1 MGKKRNFKKKG
12 GSKGGSRS
20 TRPANYSTILVRENE
35 NYEKYYNSLQIV
47 PEDEKQQFWDAMR
60 RDLPNSFRFTGS
72 RSHALALQKQLKDFY
87 IPNIT
92 SIRYEGELVEPP
104 RPVPWYPEQLAWS
117 MTTPKSVV
125 RRFAPFSSFQKFLVS
140 ETEVGNI
147 SRQEVVSM
155 IPPLLLDVRPGMVV
169 LDMCAAPGSKSAQL
183 MEMIH
188 AGEEERMA
196 KIAQKL
202 ENTDDATRQNGGVK
216 VADLL
221 NGEPEVAEAD
231 AVEDDG
237 RSTGLLI
244 ANDSDYK
251 RAHLLIHQMK
261 RLNSPNLLV
270 TNHDATVYPSI
281 RLPPLTS
288 ADGRTTK
295 NRYLKFDRILADVPC
310 SGDGTTRKNVNL
322 WNDWNPANAIGLFAT
337 QARILFRALQMLK
350 VGGRVVYSTCS
361 MNPIENEA
369 VIAHVIDR
377 CGGSSSVEII
387 NCENELPDLKRRPG
401 LTTWTI
407 MDKTGRIYENWGE
420 AEEEVRKLNPAAN
433 RLVEGMFPPS
443 KDAEAVDLTRCM
455 RVYPHMQDTGG
466 FFITVLEKKREI
478 KAKPDS
484 TKAATATPQI
494 STPTALSEP
503 DPAEKNGK
511 AEPRAPANQLTA
523 ESGQEAATST
533 LKRGPEHLDEPE
545 AKRPKVVEDTQQEVD
560 KAPEAKEPTE
570 APPTST
576 STAVAPP
583 KPKRRQQNSFEEPF
597 KYLDSNREDLD
608 AIFDY
613 FRLAPQ
619 FPRDRFMV
627 RNAEGRP
634 AKTIY
639 YTTVLS
645 REILTENESTG
656 IKFVHCGVKMF
667 VKQDVQKPDVCP
679 WRIQMEG
686 LPVIE
691 SWVGMDRVVK
701 MYTKSTL
708 RKLLV
713 EMFPKV
719 NDGAWKE
726 LGEIGERVR
735 DMEMG
740 CCILRLETSD
750 KEDGFRERMVFPL
763 WRSAYSVNL
772 MLPKEERR
780 AVLLRLFDDDTPL
793 VNSTQKREAAAKAK
807 EEINVADYDSEPEAN
822 GNANGNDETEDIEAE
837 AEAEADTAVD
847 TAGEDAGEDP
857 RIIEEEEEEEE
868 EEVDNGQL
876 FQPESRYIWLH
887 GHQSALDLSTA
898 GQLPVRAF
906 TMAPLQDL
914 YALLQR
920 SSVNDNNEPSS
931 SLTSTFTRIGV
942 DKSLSS
948 RALQPVSK
956 RYQMINIPAIYTG
969 PHTSPPIV
977 VAIVLGTV
985 IGFVAVAY
993 LVYTLVNKP
1002 KDIMSASSVV
1012 SDEFRRPKRRPPPR
1026 RRPTKPGPRKKPII
1040 VDEDIVDEP
1049 EPDFVDVQDTS
1060 EMHGRYEGT
1069 ESIQSPYSEESSE
1082 AHYHHHGRSR
1092 HSPEMAESFYDPHS
1106 SRGGRRGR

>member
-1 MGKKRNFKKKG
+1 MGKKRNFKK
-12 GSKGGSRS
+12 GSKGGSRG
-20 TRPANYSTILVRENE
+20 TRPANYSSTLVRENE

-47 PEDEKQQFWDAMR
+47 PEEEKQAFWDALR

-72 RSHALALQKQLKDFY
+72 RSHALALQQRLKDYY

-104 RPVPWYPEQLAWS
+104 KPVPWYPEQLAWS

-196 KIAQKL
+196 KISQKL
-202 ENTDDATRQNGGVK
+202 ETTDETTRQNGVK

-221 NGEPEVAEAD
+221 DGEPEAAETEA
-231 AVEDDG
+231 AEDDG

-281 RLPPLTS
+281 KLPAVS
-288 ADGRTTK
+288 ADGQPAK

-310 SGDGTTRKNVNL
+310 SGDGTTRKNFNL
-322 WNDWNPANAIGLFAT
+322 WKDWNPANGIGLFVT

-369 VIAHVIDR
+369 IIAHVIDR
-377 CGGSSSVEII
+377 CGGSSKVEIV
-387 NCENELPDLKRRPG
+387 NCEKELPELKRRPG
-401 LTTWTI
+401 LTTWKI
-407 MDKTGRIYENWGE
+407 MDKTGRIYENWPE
-420 AEEEVRKLNPAAN
+420 AEEEVRKLNPAAS

-443 KDAEAVDLTRCM
+443 GVADVGDLTRCM

-478 KAKPDS
+478 KVKPDA
-484 TKAATATPQI
+484 TKAATATATATGTSQVG
-494 STPTALSEP
+494 TPAAAS
-503 DPAEKNGK
+503 DSAAAEKNG
-511 AEPRAPANQLTA
+511 EHQPLVPANGSAADA
-523 ESGQEAATST
+523 EQDATVAT
-533 LKRGPEHLDEPE
+533 LKRGSDDLEEPQ
-545 AKRPKVVEDTQQEVD
+545 AKRTKVT
-560 KAPEAKEPTE
+560 EPTQEE
-570 APPTST
+570 ADKVSDAKPVQTEIKDTPAVST
-576 STAVAPP
+576 VAAP
-583 KPKRRQQNSFEEPF
+583 KPKRKQQTSFEEPF
-597 KYLDSNREDLD
+597 KYLDPNREDLEE
-608 AIFDY
+608 IFKY
-613 FRLAPQ
+613 FRLSPQ

-639 YTTVLS
+639 YTTVLA
-645 REILTENESTG
+645 RDILTENESSG
-656 IKFVHCGVKMF
+656 MKFVHCGVKMF

-701 MYTKSTL
+701 MYTKPTL

-719 NDGAWKE
+719 NDGGWKE

-735 DMEMG
+735 DMDMG
-740 CCILRLETSD
+740 CYILRLEASD

-763 WRSAYSVNL
+763 WRSAFSVNL

-793 VNSTQKREAAAKAK
+793 VNSTQKQEAAAAKAK
-807 EEINVADYDSEPEAN
+807 EGINVAEYDSEPEVN
-822 GNANGNDETEDIEAE
+822 GGGNGEENG
-837 AEAEADTAVD
+837 EAEADEMDAD
-847 TAGEDAGEDP
+847 LDAG
-857 RIIEEEEEEEE
+857 IEAPAD
-868 EEVDNGQL
+868 V
-876 FQPESRYIWLH
+876 
-887 GHQSALDLSTA
+887 A
-898 GQLPVRAF
+898 GDA
-906 TMAPLQDL
+906 
-914 YALLQR
+914 
-920 SSVNDNNEPSS
+920 
-931 SLTSTFTRIGV
+931 
-942 DKSLSS
+942 
-948 RALQPVSK
+948 
-956 RYQMINIPAIYTG
+956 
-969 PHTSPPIV
+969 
-977 VAIVLGTV
+977 
-985 IGFVAVAY
+985 
-993 LVYTLVNKP
+993 
-1002 KDIMSASSVV
+1002 
-1012 SDEFRRPKRRPPPR
+1012 
-1026 RRPTKPGPRKKPII
+1026 
-1040 VDEDIVDEP
+1040 
-1049 EPDFVDVQDTS
+1049 
-1060 EMHGRYEGT
+1060 
-1069 ESIQSPYSEESSE
+1069 E
-1082 AHYHHHGRSR
+1082 A
-1092 HSPEMAESFYDPHS
+1092 AQQAA
-1106 SRGGRRGR
+1106 